1 MSEQKRMG
9 RDLTVGSVPKLLIA
23 FASPLFLSNLLQA
36 VYNMVDMIVVGKYV
50 GSAGLSAVAIGGDIL
65 HFLTFIA
72 MGFANAG
79 QVIISQYTGAGRKD
93 KINRLIGNMFTFLT
107 ICAILMTVFGIILRE
122 PIMDA
127 LNTPDESR
135 DGVRSY
141 ITVCMLGLVFIY
153 GYNMVSA
160 VLRGMGDSRHPFMF
174 IAAAAVLNLV
184 LDIVFVGF
192 MDMGAFGAALAT
204 VIGQSLSFVCSL
216 VLLYRKR
223 EVFGFDFKPASFAL
237 SKNVLS
243 PLVSLGIPMAIQSA
257 AINFSKMFVSS
268 WINSYGVMVSA
279 VAGIGNKLGTIAN
292 LFGNSFTTAAGA
304 MVGQNIGAAKYE
316 RVPKIISA
324 TFIVNVSVATVLSAA
339 VYFFPEAVF
348 GIFTSEEAVM
358 AVAMEY
364 IPIALLTFY
373 SMSFRSCMSAL
384 INGSG
389 NSRLNLCV
397 AIFDG
402 VIARIGLSYLIGQI
416 MGFGYMGFWTGS
428 ELAGFVPFVVG
439 GVYFLSGRWKRK
451 SKLIED

>member
-9 RDLTVGSVPKLLIA
+9 RDLTVGSVPKLLVA

-50 GSAGLSAVAIGGDIL
+50 GSVGLSAVSIGGDIL
-65 HFLTFIA
+65 HFITFIA

-93 KINRLIGNMFTFLT
+93 KINSLIGNMFTFLT
-107 ICAILMTVFGIILRE
+107 ICAVLMMIFGIILRE

-135 DGVRSY
+135 AEVRAY
-141 ITVCMLGLVFIY
+141 ITVCMTGLVFIY

-192 MDMGAFGAALAT
+192 MSMGAFGAALAT
-204 VIGQSLSFVCSL
+204 VIGQGLSFVCSL
-216 VLLYRKR
+216 VLLYRKK

-237 SKNVLS
+237 NKSVLS

-268 WINSYGVMVSA
+268 WINSYGVIVSA

-316 RVPKIISA
+316 RVPKIISS
-324 TFIVNVSVATVLSAA
+324 TFVINFLVATVLSSA
-339 VYFFPEAVF
+339 VLFFPEAVF
-348 GIFTSEEAVM
+348 GIFTSEADVM
-358 AVAMEY
+358 GVAMEY

-402 VIARIGLSYLIGQI
+402 VIARIGLSYLFGH
-416 MGFGYMGFWTGS
+416 MLDFGYMGFWTGS
-428 ELAGFVPFVVG
+428 EMASFVPFIVG
-439 GVYFLSGRWKRK
+439 GVFFISGKWKKK

>member
-1 MSEQKRMG
+1 
-9 RDLTVGSVPKLLIA
+9 
-23 FASPLFLSNLLQA
+23 
-36 VYNMVDMIVVGKYV
+36 
-50 GSAGLSAVAIGGDIL
+50 
-65 HFLTFIA
+65 
-72 MGFANAG
+72 
-79 QVIISQYTGAGRKD
+79 
-93 KINRLIGNMFTFLT
+93 MFTFLT
-107 ICAILMTVFGIILRE
+107 ICAVLMTVFGIILRE

-135 DGVRSY
+135 EGVRAY

-192 MDMGAFGAALAT
+192 MGMGAFGAALAT
-204 VIGQSLSFVCSL
+204 VIGQSLSFICSL
-216 VLLYRKR
+216 ILLYRKR
-223 EVFGFDFKPASFAL
+223 EVFGFDFKPSSFAL
-237 SKNVLS
+237 NKGVLS

-268 WINSYGVMVSA
+268 WINSYGVVVSA

-324 TFIVNVSVATVLSAA
+324 TFIINVSVASVMA
-339 VYFFPEAVF
+339 VAILFFPEAVF

-358 AVAMEY
+358 GVAMEY

-373 SMSFRSCMSAL
+373 AMSFRSCMSAL

-402 VIARIGLSYLIGQI
+402 VIARIGLSYLFGH
-416 MGFGYMGFWTGS
+416 MLGFGYMGFWTGS
-428 ELAGFVPFVVG
+428 ELAGFVPFIVG
-439 GVYFLSGRWKRK
+439 GVYFISGKWKKK
-451 SKLIED
+451 SRLIED